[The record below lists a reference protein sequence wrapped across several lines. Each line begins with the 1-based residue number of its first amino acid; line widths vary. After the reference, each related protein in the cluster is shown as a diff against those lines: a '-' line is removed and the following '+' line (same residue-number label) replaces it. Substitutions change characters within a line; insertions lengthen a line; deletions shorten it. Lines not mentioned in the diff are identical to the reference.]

1 MLKMRLLYAKAKT
14 KKERTFLID
23 EAIAMMHCS
32 RKCVIRLLNGSHH
45 YRKHRGRKSSYSPE
59 ARKFL
64 VQIWRAEGYICPLYL
79 RSMIENAIQDYKELG
94 YTVPPEV
101 ADELKRM
108 SASTMNRIL
117 RPYRIQRTPNKR
129 SGSKA
134 ALAAQIPAG
143 PGTLQVDTRNV
154 SSFGALSLLRCTGD
168 YDIPRR
174 LDGTLRRQNE
184 LC

>member
-1 MLKMRLLYAKAKT
+1 M
-14 KKERTFLID
+14 I
-23 EAIAMMHCS
+23 HCS
-32 RKCVIRLLNGSHH
+32 RKYVIRLLNGSHH

-64 VQIWRAEGYICPLYL
+64 VQIWRAESYICPIYL

-117 RPYRIQRTPNKR
+117 RPYRIQFNAPPTNAPAARPRSRLKSPPAPAPSKWTPVMCHP
-129 SGSKA
+129 
-134 ALAAQIPAG
+134 L
-143 PGTLQVDTRNV
+143 VHFHC
-154 SSFGALSLLRCTGD
+154 FGAQETMT
-168 YDIPRR
+168 YH
-174 LDGTLRRQNE
+174 DGWMVRSEDRMNCAKIRPYHGGI
-184 LC
+184 LCRKCPFSRI